1 MFNCPMLN
9 RNRILLIIF
18 IIIII
23 ITMVIIFYSIKDK
36 LAVLQQ
42 VSDGPADT
50 IISPQEQAKA
60 QFVNKLKIQADKVQ
74 EKNEEF
80 LKLQKSE
87 KTRTQFVLAKHYD
100 LTLNDCKKI
109 IDRQLRNNCNNYIK
123 FNNVVEKD
131 HIEFCQSLD
140 VEWQDMCIYQV
151 AINTMANWQDCSIIK
166 DELIY
171 DMCLKKFSIDLN
183 DISICSELHGGKQ
196 GCIDRTKAINNDWG
210 GDIKNCKDIVKAEY
224 FMMCVNMSNNDCSL
238 LEDDYLI
245 KRCESWRWFGDII
258 LTGIKKDCIILP
270 LDEFS
275 KTCESYFDNEKKF
288 IDSDGDG
295 VDDNL
300 ELFCDTN
307 PLIAEAEAKEHLE
320 HEERWS
326 AVFDNIYYVTY
337 NKLYDLTVDT
347 DDDGLRDYEEK
358 EIYHTD
364 LNNSDTDNDG
374 YSDGDE
380 VKAGYN
386 PLGEGKLQL

>member
-1 MFNCPMLN
+1 MFNWLILN
-9 RNRILLIIF
+9 KNRVLLIIF

-23 ITMVIIFYSIKDK
+23 IVIIFYSIKDK
-36 LAVLQQ
+36 STVFRQ
-42 VSDGPADT
+42 VSDSPVDMM
-50 IISPQEQAKA
+50 ISLQEQVKG
-60 QFVNKLKIQADKVQ
+60 QFINKFKIQADKIQ
-74 EKNEEF
+74 EQNEEF

-87 KTRTQFVLAKHYD
+87 KTKTKFVLARHYD
-100 LTLNDCKKI
+100 LTLDDCKKI
-109 IDRQLRNNCNNYIK
+109 ADKQLKNNCDNYIK
-123 FNNVVEKD
+123 FNNVVKKND
-131 HIEFCQSLD
+131 IEFCQSLN

-151 AINTMANWQDCSIIK
+151 AINTMANWQDCSAIK
-166 DELIY
+166 DKLIH

-183 DISICSELHGGKQ
+183 DILVCDELHGGRQ

-224 FMMCVNMSNNDCSL
+224 FMMCVNMSNDDCSL
-238 LEDDYLI
+238 FEDDYLI

-258 LTGIKKDCIILP
+258 LTGTRENCIILP
-270 LDEFS
+270 LDKFR

-295 VDDNL
+295 VNDNL

-307 PLIAEAEAKEHLE
+307 PLIAEEEAREHLE

-326 AVFDNIYYVTY
+326 AVFDNIYYVVY

-364 LNNSDTDNDG
+364 PNNPDTDNDG

-380 VKAGYN
+380 VRGGYN
-386 PLGEGKLQL
+386 LNKKEN